1 MSQAAARSGALSVS
15 ANPPDLS
22 GMRRRFLIAGVAG
35 LVLMLVGR
43 FLDPAQFYRS
53 YLLGYTLWIGVALG
67 CMGILM
73 LQHLSGGAWG
83 VVVRRILE
91 AGTRTLPILFVLFT
105 PILTGLGRLYPW
117 ADPAKV
123 ASDPVLQYKSAYLNA
138 TGFTV
143 RTVLYFAIW
152 CGLAWF
158 LSRWSDEQDRTKDPS
173 LPDRLGKLSGAGI
186 ALYVLTMTFASVD
199 WLMSLEPHWFST
211 IYGIFIVMGQVLSGM
226 AFAIVVLALLAARA
240 PLQGKVG
247 PRHFHDLGKLLF
259 AFVLVW
265 SYFAFS
271 QFLIIWSG
279 NLPEEIPWYLRRLSG
294 GWQYVALALVV
305 LQFAVPFVLLLS
317 ARLKREPVRLA
328 RLAAF
333 LVFMR
338 FVDLAWT
345 IGPAHEA
352 GHDAGFGVHWMDFVA
367 PVGVG
372 GIWLA
377 LFLRYLQEKPL
388 LPAGEPFLMESIDHG
403 R

>member
-1 MSQAAARSGALSVS
+1 MSPAARAGAVSVS
-15 ANPPDLS
+15 ATPPDFSAL
-22 GMRRRFLIAGVAG
+22 RRRLLIAGVAG

-43 FLDPAQFYRS
+43 FLNPAQFYRS
-53 YLLGYTLWIGVALG
+53 YLLGYSMWIGIALG

-83 VVVRRILE
+83 VVLRRILE
-91 AGTRTLPILFVLFT
+91 AGTRTLPILFILFL
-105 PILTGLGRLYPW
+105 PLLTGTGWLYPW

-123 ASDPVLQYKSAYLNA
+123 AADPVLQQKSPYLNV
-138 TGFTV
+138 TGFV
-143 RTVLYFAIW
+143 IRAFVYFAVW
-152 CGLAWF
+152 CALAWA
-158 LSRWSDEQDRTKDPS
+158 LNRWSDEQDRTAEPA
-173 LPDRLGKLSGAGI
+173 LIDRLGKLSGAGI

-226 AFAIVVLALLAARA
+226 AFGIVVLALLAARA

-259 AFVLVW
+259 AFVMVW
-265 SYFAFS
+265 AYFAFS

-279 NLPEEIPWYLRRLSG
+279 NLPEEIPWYLKRLTG
-294 GWQYVALALVV
+294 GWQYVALGLVV

-317 ARLKREPVRLA
+317 ARLKREPARLA
-328 RLAAF
+328 RIAAF
-333 LVFMR
+333 LVVMR
-338 FVDLAWT
+338 FVDLIWMLAPGAQQEHGSG
-345 IGPAHEA
+345 IGL
-352 GHDAGFGVHWMDFVA
+352 HWMDLAA
-367 PVGVG
+367 PIGVG

-388 LPAGEPFLMESIDHG
+388 LPMGEPLLMESIDG